1 MHLQVNANIYVF
13 KKMIRYILFCS
24 LLFESNS
31 SSGDTEVPNQAE
43 SRVVADLVEEAAG
56 NV

>member
-24 LLFESNS
+24 LLFENNS